1 MPCLSGFL
9 ENPSMNKACTTDQT
23 KDKAVVCTCNDDRN
37 LEWSSL
43 SKSWIDWMEWTELQ
57 VLMAVLECVKR
68 HPQILRIFKS
78 LPFQCQQDIIPTDHG
93 AVGVRNE
100 RQAWSW
106 KLLVETESINSV
118 GKILMPVEWSLF
130 RLCFQLSLVLSNFI

>member
-1 MPCLSGFL
+1 
-9 ENPSMNKACTTDQT
+9 
-23 KDKAVVCTCNDDRN
+23 
-37 LEWSSL
+37 
-43 SKSWIDWMEWTELQ
+43 MERTELQ
-57 VLMAVLECVKR
+57 ALMVVLECVKR

-78 LPFQCQQDIIPTDHG
+78 LLLQCQQDIIPTDPG

-118 GKILMPVEWSLF
+118 GKILM
-130 RLCFQLSLVLSNFI
+130 RLERFGSRHLGEIHLVKSHLVRP